1 MNILN
6 NDAKVSEVVLPVI
19 VDGYEWE
26 CNQDRMWSLN
36 ELHKALKLPANR
48 EPSEWRNAISQE
60 LHRSGNLRN
69 AQGGNIQGTWATEEA
84 AIAYAMW
91 VSTDFYLTVIRA
103 FIALR
108 NNSVVKALNLAKQN
122 AKMEPIN
129 TAEFAKLDSFG
140 WSLIDTMKKA
150 QVTNPKLVMKVL
162 KSGKFRNPFFCRG
175 PLRDLSD
182 SGIRPNV
189 KGKQSG
195 YWKSPEGD
203 GRYNRDGVKALRK
216 GFEWFV
222 ENRSELARQVA
233 MLPKASRSVALK
245 RLGRKGL

>member
-1 MNILN
+1 MNIIN
-6 NDAKVSEVVLPVI
+6 ESGDITSVVLPV
-19 VDGYEWE
+19 VVNGYSWE
-26 CNQDRMWSLN
+26 CNQDRMWNLN
-36 ELHKALKLPANR
+36 ELHKALDLPANK
-48 EPSEWRNAISQE
+48 EPGQWRSSIKERLIKDAN
-60 LHRSGNLRN
+60 LHVLAGRIG
-69 AQGGNIQGTWATEEA
+69 GTWATEEA

-91 VSTDFYLTVIRA
+91 VSDDFYLTVIRA

-108 NNSVVKALNLAKQN
+108 NNSVVKASNLAKQN
-122 AKMEPIN
+122 AKMEPIS

-140 WSLIDTMKKA
+140 WSLTDTMKKA

-162 KSGKFRNPFFCRG
+162 KSGKFHNPFFCKG

-182 SGIRPNV
+182 SGIRANV

-195 YWKSPEGD
+195 YWKAPEGD

-233 MLPKASRSVALK
+233 MLPKTA
-245 RLGRKGL
+245 RKA

>member
-1 MNILN
+1 MNIIN
-6 NDAKVSEVVLPVI
+6 ESGDITSVVLPVVI
-19 VDGYEWE
+19 NGYSWE
-26 CNQDRMWSLN
+26 CNQDRMWNLN
-36 ELHKALKLPANR
+36 ELHKALDLPKSKEPGQWRTEVRVYLDHNAN
-48 EPSEWRNAISQE
+48 
-60 LHRSGNLRN
+60 LHL
-69 AQGGNIQGTWATEEA
+69 AHGGANPGTWATEEA

-91 VSTDFYLTVIRA
+91 VSTDFYLMVIRA

-108 NNSVVKALNLAKQN
+108 NNSVVKASNLAKQN
-122 AKMEPIN
+122 AKMEPIS

-140 WSLIDTMKKA
+140 WSLTDTMKKA

-162 KSGKFRNPFFCRG
+162 KSGKFHNPFFCRG

-195 YWKSPEGD
+195 YWKTPEGD
-203 GRYNRDGVKALRK
+203 GRYNHDGVKALRK

-222 ENRSELARQVA
+222 ENHSELARQVA
-233 MLPKASRSVALK
+233 MLPKTSRKA
-245 RLGRKGL
+245 